1 MNTKEA
7 LKQLAK
13 ILGSFSV
20 HSQFMKEL
28 SGLLKKE
35 LKGKEV
41 TFFTILTTQLN
52 NLSSF
57 GSMIHTVDGHEKL
70 KGSDGHYYSIHLQN
84 KQFNVRLIVYISD
97 ANEISLLC
105 AFYER
110 AGKSTTDYTRY
121 TRIMEQRRYELKGDN
136 TNE

>member
-7 LKQLAK
+7 LKQLAQ

-20 HSQFMKEL
+20 HNQFIKEL